1 MIDPS
6 IAKHL
11 GVLRKRRVRRL
22 MRKHANQRGLLIVTY
37 FKGNIYSNRPYIY
50 PMVVVQAAEVFVSF
64 NRATRAVRWV
74 PLADGIQSINVFLGH
89 DPRLD
94 VFRAGLD
101 LDKGLVLFVDPPL
114 RSGAPGKAILVQNTA
129 VA

>member
-1 MIDPS
+1 M
-6 IAKHL
+6 
-11 GVLRKRRVRRL
+11 RRL

-37 FKGNIYSNRPYIY
+37 FKGNIYSNRPYIH
-50 PMVVVQAAEVFVSF
+50 PPLVVVQAADEIVGF

-89 DPRLD
+89 DTRLD